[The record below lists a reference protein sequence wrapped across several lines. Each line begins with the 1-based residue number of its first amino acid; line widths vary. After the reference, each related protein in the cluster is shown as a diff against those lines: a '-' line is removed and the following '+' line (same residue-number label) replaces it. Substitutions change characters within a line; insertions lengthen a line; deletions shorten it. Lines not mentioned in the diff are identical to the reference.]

1 MRAPNGRPGAHDP
14 SDWIGYWAASPAG
27 EIFLIQAIDA
37 VVGGIT
43 IYRGIGLH
51 EQTVIT
57 ATPQILREQ
66 DQKFLETTWEG
77 EHA

>member
-1 MRAPNGRPGAHDP
+1 MRAPGARPGAHDP
-14 SDWIGYWAASPAG
+14 TDWIGYWAVSPSG
-27 EIFLIQAIDA
+27 EIFLLQSIDTA
-37 VVGGIT
+37 GGIT
-43 IYRGIGLH
+43 TYEGVGLH
-51 EQTVIT
+51 DQDVRT